1 MSAMRSSC
9 LSARRFL
16 VVCVHALHA
25 WCRSPRRPS
34 FFACA
39 KKEAKKHTPGG
50 TPCAS
55 LRVRERP
62 GNFRKAHPCAIRKR
76 RPSGAAPFGFYPA
89 HSPCLMGAR
98 RQEREQSHG
107 ARRSVRRGS
116 WGPLRSGSH
125 GGQNPQGGAQGCAP
139 FSAGSGGP
147 VRKFPPGLRTRRAAA
162 GGPPGGV
169 SFAYFSLH
177 KQRKAGPPRRAAPCL
192 NPQPFPS
199 RLMSPIGSWAR
210 VDIALA
216 AVVVESRDIR
226 CVVFVAPHPNPS
238 LPQGLPSVAAGRGAS
253 SAGLQAQVGQTGQVL
268 FCGRIWHTAWHITS
282 TRPAS
287 SRTSPARNN

>member
-1 MSAMRSSC
+1 MRSSC

-116 WGPLRSGSH
+116 WGPLG
-125 GGQNPQGGAQGCAP
+125 PAVT
-139 FSAGSGGP
+139 AG
-147 VRKFPPGLRTRRAAA
+147 KTRRAAHKDA
-162 GGPPGGV
+162 RRFRPGQEAP
-169 SFAYFSLH
+169 SENSRRDCAPAA
-177 KQRKAGPPRRAAPCL
+177 QRRAD
-192 NPQPFPS
+192 
-199 RLMSPIGSWAR
+199 RRG
-210 VDIALA
+210 
-216 AVVVESRDIR
+216 
-226 CVVFVAPHPNPS
+226 VFL
-238 LPQGLPSVAAGRGAS
+238 LPTFL
-253 SAGLQAQVGQTGQVL
+253 
-268 FCGRIWHTAWHITS
+268 CTS
-282 TRPAS
+282 KEK
-287 SRTSPARNN
+287 